1 MVDAARPPLER
12 RKTDRR
18 RRARGTR
25 SDESWFGA
33 FIGDADSLTFNDSR
47 RDELHDDAT
56 RNAEA
61 DAALGAH
68 LLSRGELANSTSD
81 VSAFHRIYRVFLSAR
96 AALGVALVATLAV
109 AGLFGARPSVAVAWI
124 GISYAFLA
132 VGLWLWPGI
141 GVADEHAESPR
152 LGRLT
157 WLACIGVDIVCFA
170 TLHVL
175 TPSNGLNFAA
185 LLVLPVLTAGVL
197 TRRLHALAT
206 TAGVAL
212 LLLGNAWLGVLS
224 GGEAATLMTQA
235 GLAGSGLFAITV
247 LAGEVASRLAR
258 EELTARDSME
268 LARQQVQLNRLVIE
282 EMQDGVLVVDR
293 AGRVRAANPAARR
306 LLVRR
311 GLGRQAPFQLR
322 GVPAWDQLVKTVER
336 GFHEAVWPEAGRDV
350 VLQFEQGATRTLRVR
365 IRFTRGADEPSA
377 EELCVLLL
385 EDVRSMQARMRQEKL
400 AAMGRV
406 SAGIAHEIRNP
417 LAAIAQ
423 ANGLLA
429 EDATTSAQQQ
439 LTRMVADNVKRLTR
453 IVDDVME
460 VTPGTVIDA
469 GVIDVTAEVG
479 AICSE
484 WARAAGL
491 ELGDSSQ
498 FKVELPEEPLGATFD
513 VEHLRRVMINL
524 LDNARLH
531 ATVAPGSVRVRLIAL
546 DEVTVQLSISSDG
559 PTIPD
564 DIERYL
570 FEPFFSTRSRGTGL
584 GLYICRQL
592 CEQYGASIDYRLRPA
607 TEANRNDFVVNMRR
621 RHGVQAE
628 VALQFPR

>member
-1 MVDAARPPLER
+1 MVEAARPPLDR
-12 RKTDRR
+12 RKNDRR

-25 SDESWFGA
+25 TDESWFGA
-33 FIGDADSLTFNDSR
+33 FSADPDSLTAGDGL
-47 RDELHDDAT
+47 RDEGRDDAT
-56 RNAEA
+56 RHAEV
-61 DAALGAH
+61 DSALEAR
-68 LLSRGELANSTSD
+68 LLSQPGLSGRVGD
-81 VSAFHRIYRVFLSAR
+81 VSAFHRIYRAFLSAR
-96 AALGVALVATLAV
+96 AALGVALVATLAA
-109 AGLFGARPSVAVAWI
+109 AGLFGARPSVVVASI
-124 GISYAFLA
+124 GVSYAVLA
-132 VGLWLWPGI
+132 IGLWLWPGT

-157 WLACIGVDIVCFA
+157 WLACIGVDIICFA
-170 TLHVL
+170 ALHVL
-175 TPSNGLNFAA
+175 TPSGGLNFAA

-197 TRRLHALAT
+197 TRRLQALAT
-206 TAGVAL
+206 AAGVAL
-212 LLLGNAWLGVLS
+212 LLLGNAWLGVMA
-224 GGEAATLMTQA
+224 GGDAANLMTQA
-235 GLAGSGLFAITV
+235 GLAGSGLFVITV
-247 LAGEVASRLAR
+247 LAGELASRLAR

-311 GLGRQAPFQLR
+311 GLGRPAPFQLR
-322 GVPAWDQLVKTVER
+322 GVPAWEQLVTTVER

-350 VLQFEQGATRTLRVR
+350 MLQFEQGTTRTLRVR

-429 EDATTSAQQQ
+429 EDATTPSQQQ

-453 IVDDVME
+453 IVEDVME
-460 VTPGTVIDA
+460 VAPGTVIDA
-469 GVIDVTAEVG
+469 GVIDATAEVG
-479 AICSE
+479 AICSD

-498 FKVELPEEPLGATFD
+498 FKVELPAEALGVNFD

-524 LDNARLH
+524 LDNARRH
-531 ATVAPGSVRVRLIAL
+531 ATAAPGAVRVRLLAL
-546 DEVTVQLSISSDG
+546 DEATVQLSISSNG
-559 PTIPD
+559 PIIPD
-564 DIERYL
+564 DVERYL

-592 CEQYGASIDYRLRPA
+592 CEQYGASIDYRLRPV
-607 TEANRNDFVVNMRR
+607 TEANRNDFVVTMRR
-621 RHGVQAE
+621 RNGVPAE
-628 VALQFPR
+628 TGLQFPK

>member
-1 MVDAARPPLER
+1 MADAAGTPER

-18 RRARGTR
+18 RRARSTR
-25 SDESWFGA
+25 ADESWFGA
-33 FIGDADSLTFNDSR
+33 FIGDSDALTPGDSR
-47 RDELHDDAT
+47 RDEAPDDVT
-56 RNAEA
+56 RQAEA
-61 DAALGAH
+61 DAALERR
-68 LLSRGELANSTSD
+68 LLSQGGLSTSAGD
-81 VSAFHRIYRVFLSAR
+81 ASAFHRIYRAFLSAR

-109 AGLFGARPSVAVAWI
+109 AGLFGARPSPAVTWI
-124 GISYAFLA
+124 GMAYAALA
-132 VGLWLWPGI
+132 VGLWLLPGT

-157 WLACIGVDIVCFA
+157 WLACIGVDIICFTA
-170 TLHVL
+170 LHVL
-175 TPSNGLNFAA
+175 TPSNSLNFAA

-197 TRRLHALAT
+197 TRRLQALAT
-206 TAGVAL
+206 AAGVAL
-212 LLLGNAWLGVLS
+212 LLLGNAWFGVLA

-235 GLAGSGLFAITV
+235 GLAGSGLFVITV
-247 LAGEVASRLAR
+247 LAGELASRLAR
-258 EELTARDSME
+258 EELSARDSME

-293 AGRVRAANPAARR
+293 TGRVRAANPAARR
-306 LLVRR
+306 LLVLR
-311 GLGRQAPFQLR
+311 GLGRPAPFQLR
-322 GVPAWDQLVKTVER
+322 GVPAWDHLVKTVER

-350 VLQFEQGATRTLRVR
+350 ALQFEQGTTRTLRVR

-385 EDVRSMQARMRQEKL
+385 EDVRSMQSRMRQEKL

-429 EDATTSAQQQ
+429 EDAATPSQQQ

-460 VTPGTVIDA
+460 VAPGTVIDA

-479 AICSE
+479 VICSD
-484 WARAAGL
+484 WARAVGL
-491 ELGDSSQ
+491 ELGNSSQ
-498 FKVELPEEPLGATFD
+498 FKVELPEVPLGATFD
-513 VEHLRRVMINL
+513 VEHLRRVLINL
-524 LDNARLH
+524 LDNARRH
-531 ATVAPGSVRVRLIAL
+531 ATATPGAVRVRLIAL
-546 DEVTVQLSISSDG
+546 DEATVQLSISSNG

-564 DIERYL
+564 EVERYL

-592 CEQYGASIDYRLRPA
+592 CEQYGASIDYRLRPV

-621 RHGVQAE
+621 RSGLNAE
-628 VALQFPR
+628 AGRQFPT

>member
-1 MVDAARPPLER
+1 MVDAVGPVER

-18 RRARGTR
+18 KRARGAR
-25 SDESWFGA
+25 VESSWFGA
-33 FIGDADSLTFNDSR
+33 FIGDADVPGSGDSR
-47 RDELHDDAT
+47 WDESHAGSAS
-56 RNAEA
+56 AEA
-61 DAALGAH
+61 SATAESH
-68 LLSRGELANSTSD
+68 LLAQGDASAHAGDA
-81 VSAFHRIYRVFLSAR
+81 SAFHRIYRAFLSAR

-109 AGLFGARPSVAVAWI
+109 AGWFGARPSAAVAWI
-124 GISYAFLA
+124 GFSYAVLA
-132 VGLWLWPGI
+132 IGLWMWSGP

-152 LGRLT
+152 LGRWT

-170 TLHVL
+170 ALHVL
-175 TPSNGLNFAA
+175 TPSNSLNFAA

-197 TRRLHALAT
+197 TKRLQALAT
-206 TAGVAL
+206 AAGVAL
-212 LLLGNAWLGVLS
+212 LLLGNAWLGVLN

-235 GLAGSGLFAITV
+235 GLAGSGLFVITV
-247 LAGEVASRLAR
+247 LAGELASRLAR

-293 AGRVRAANPAARR
+293 TGRVRAANPAARR

-311 GLGRQAPFQLR
+311 GLGRPAPFQLR
-322 GVPAWDQLVKTVER
+322 GVPAWEQLVMTVER

-350 VLQFEQGATRTLRVR
+350 ALQFEQGTTRTLRVR

-423 ANGLLA
+423 ANSLLA
-429 EDATTSAQQQ
+429 EDAATPAQQQ

-460 VTPGTVIDA
+460 VAPGTVTDAGAIDA
-469 GVIDVTAEVG
+469 TAEVG
-479 AICSE
+479 AVCSD

-491 ELGDSSQ
+491 TLGDSSPFQ
-498 FKVELPEEPLGATFD
+498 VDLPAEPLGVTFD
-513 VEHLRRVMINL
+513 AEHLRRVMINL
-524 LDNARLH
+524 LDNARRH
-531 ATVAPGSVRVRLIAL
+531 ATGSPGSVRVRLMAL
-546 DEVTVQLSISSDG
+546 DDAVAQLSISSNG

-592 CEQYGASIDYRLRPA
+592 CEQYGASIDYRLRPV

-621 RHGVQAE
+621 RNSLDAQTG
-628 VALQFPR
+628 LTLPR